1 MPSEKTKAGVL
12 PLPAT
17 EADRH
22 ALLRNLDDLRTK
34 NLDLA
39 LKVDRARKEAEKWKK
54 ECTRLE
60 RQLCRKESPYLT
72 KARQLEDKVEKLVVE
87 NSARTASQAE
97 TAQKLAAKS
106 AEASRLK
113 KKYASAIDDLQ
124 ATATQLNAANTALKK
139 KTDELKVAE
148 RTIDELRGKPDA
160 KNDGEAVEILK
171 KYGIR
176 PSDLD
181 GVLAA
186 HTRFVQ
192 KLRQL
197 RDIVRFFEPGKVGV
211 ETIFGVEV

>member
-1 MPSEKTKAGVL
+1 MPSRKAETATPALL
-12 PLPAT
+12 P

-39 LKVDRARKEAEKWKK
+39 LKADRARKEAEKWKK
-54 ECTRLE
+54 ECARLE
-60 RQLCRKESPYLT
+60 KRLYGKESPYRS
-72 KARQLEDKVEKLVVE
+72 KAHQLEDKVEKLVVE
-87 NSARTASQAE
+87 NSARTAAQAE

-106 AEASRLK
+106 LEAARLK
-113 KKYASAIDDLQ
+113 KKYASAIGDLETTAKQ
-124 ATATQLNAANTALKK
+124 LDAARATLKK
-139 KTDELKVAE
+139 KTGELVIAE
-148 RTIDELRGKPDA
+148 RIIDELRGKLDA
-160 KNDGEAVEILK
+160 KNDGYVMEILK
-171 KYGIR
+171 KYGIQPR
-176 PSDLD
+176 DLD

-197 RDIVRFFEPGKVGV
+197 RDIVRFFEPGKIGV